1 MAAAGAGE
9 VLFQRGV
16 DDENADLWDDSAL
29 IKAYDQA
36 INTIKRAVK
45 EPSQLVNG
53 EKKPKHHKRSKKNRQ
68 NREKNCAAQN
78 VCSQWQVGNNCMAVY
93 SEDGY
98 SYEAVIASI
107 DPLNRSCVVKY
118 RGYGNEEKQKLEDLL
133 PVRSE
138 ESSTNRPSETESDL
152 PSDNDGSDQ
161 SHVSSGANS
170 CSASV
175 SSQRSSRNQKHGNSP
190 RVPVGA
196 NHSHHAMP
204 PSFKAFVPPPGVPP
218 PFAYNGVPPMFGGM
232 PYSALPPKPPMMPVI
247 PPPIL
252 PDAASITDDKDAL
265 YGMLISWYMSGYH
278 TGYYQCLKQ
287 MEKATKP
294 ERQPGGYSMPSNASS
309 TRGRSKPM
317 KTNP

>member
-1 MAAAGAGE
+1 MATAGPGE
-9 VLFQRGV
+9 VVFQRGV
-16 DDENADLWDDSAL
+16 DDDDADLWDDSAL
-29 IKAYDQA
+29 IKAYDNA
-36 INTIKRAVK
+36 ISTIKRAVK
-45 EPSQLVNG
+45 EPSQTLVNG
-53 EKKPKHHKRSKKNRQ
+53 EKKPKHHKKSKKNRQ
-68 NREKNCAAQN
+68 NRDKNCAVQN
-78 VCSQWQVGNNCMAVY
+78 WQVGNNCMAIY

-107 DPLNRSCVVKY
+107 DPVNRTCVVKY

-133 PVRSE
+133 PVCSE
-138 ESSTNRPSETESDL
+138 ESSTNRQSETESDL
-152 PSDNDGSDQ
+152 PSDHDGTDAHQ
-161 SHVSSGANS
+161 SHVSSGASS

-175 SSQRSSRNQKHGNSP
+175 SSQRSSRNHKHGNSP
-190 RVPVGA
+190 RTPVGA
-196 NHSHHAMP
+196 NHSHRAM
-204 PSFKAFVPPPGVPP
+204 PSFKAFGPPPGTTP

-232 PYSALPPKPPMMPVI
+232 PYSALPPKPMMPVI

-287 MEKATKP
+287 MEKVTKP
-294 ERQPGGYSMPSNASS
+294 ERQTSAMPSSTSS